1 MADSEPSATVAAN
14 MVRIIAVTPWRD
26 RPADE
31 RIAEALRVRHFDGGL

>member
-26 RPADE
+26 RPAVA